1 MAAPTLDI
9 KIETRELAAALK
21 QLATAT
27 RKDFATVVQQN
38 ARLVSWNLAHN
49 TQPWGMKLAEKKT
62 GEAAVMRDIG
72 KVFKPATAI
81 FKAIRA
87 TDSKLAK
94 AWYSLVKDGKFSA
107 AERILKATDLLD
119 RNAEI
124 GPIEDRH
131 HRDSRGSRGR
141 VHRHRAAQII
151 PDARELREYQK
162 KITARVGFAKA
173 GWITAG
179 MKVGNVTK
187 VPAWIKRHQGAAP
200 GAARDNSRDMF
211 SPHITL
217 SNQVRYLPRIMSE
230 SDVAHALR
238 LQREKMLAHIQHV
251 LSKAGSKAGFRVTG
265 HQGQPL
271 PLAA

>member
-27 RKDFATVVQQN
+27 RKNFGEVVRQN
-38 ARLVSWNLAHN
+38 ARLVAWNLAHN
-49 TQPWGMKLAEKKT
+49 TQPWGMKLDQKKT

-81 FKAIRA
+81 FKELRA
-87 TDSKLAK
+87 SDVKLAR
-94 AWYSLVKDGKFSA
+94 AWYSLVKAGKYA
-107 AERILKATDLLD
+107 EAERILTATDLLD
-119 RNAEI
+119 RNADI

-151 PDARELREYQK
+151 PDSKELRAYQK
-162 KITARVGFAKA
+162 KIAARVGFAKA

-179 MKVGNVTK
+179 SQVGKVTK
-187 VPAWIKRHQGAAP
+187 VPAWIKRHTAAP
-200 GAARDNSRDMF
+200 GAARDNSKDMF

-217 SNQVRYLPRIMSE
+217 RNQVRYLPRIMTQ

-251 LSKAGSKAGFRVTG
+251 ITNAGKKAGFRASG
-265 HQGQPL
+265 PQGQPL